1 MRIIIPSEIQTPKI
15 TGKWSSSWAGVKLL
29 LAIYTEDERIGLPK
43 IVPDDNY
50 LAIALYSV
58 LNACV
63 PKVDVESTLISIITE
78 PDLIELNE
86 IKLMSVL
93 LIIASTVTMKR
104 LIFVVN

>member
-1 MRIIIPSEIQTPKI
+1 M
-15 TGKWSSSWAGVKLL
+15 
-29 LAIYTEDERIGLPK
+29 YTEDERIGFPK

-50 LAIALYSV
+50 LDIAPYSV

-93 LIIASTVTMKR
+93 LITLSKVTIKR